1 MRKQGRNERML
12 RKKKKKEKSK
22 KQNCD
27 QGEVQKLRTLA
38 ANCKV
43 KCLLRFLDLSKMT

>member
-1 MRKQGRNERML
+1 MREQGKNERML
-12 RKKKKKEKSK
+12 RKKKKKKEKSK

-27 QGEVQKLRTLA
+27 QGEVQKLRTLG

-43 KCLLRFLDLSKMT
+43 KCLLRFLDQN

>member
-1 MRKQGRNERML
+1 MREQGKNERML
-12 RKKKKKEKSK
+12 RKKKKKKEKSK

-43 KCLLRFLDLSKMT
+43 LCLLRFLDQN